1 MNNIDLLNKAIEL
14 YSNGNQAKFSEFS
27 HIKESTIKTWRS
39 RGAVPDDKKLLLNVL
54 IEKHNLIQENNQ
66 FKEYFR
72 LQNEFMK
79 KFQN

>member
-14 YSNGNQAKFSEFS
+14 YSGGNQANFSKFS

-39 RGAVPDDKKLLLNVL
+39 RGNVPDDKILLLNTL
-54 IEKHNLIQENNQ
+54 IENHKLIQENNEY
-66 FKEYFR
+66 KEYFR
-72 LQNEFMK
+72 LQNKFME

>member
-1 MNNIDLLNKAIEL
+1 MNDIEVLDKAIEL

-27 HIKESTIKTWRS
+27 HIKESTIKTWRN
-39 RGAVPDDKKLLLNVL
+39 RGAIPDDKILLLNIL

-66 FKEYFR
+66 FKEYFK
-72 LQNEFMK
+72 LQNELSK

>member
-1 MNNIDLLNKAIEL
+1 MNDIELLNKAIEL
-14 YSNGNQAKFSEFS
+14 YSNGNQANFSKFS

-39 RGAVPDDKKLLLNVL
+39 RGAVPDDKILLLNTL
-54 IEKHNLIQENNQ
+54 IENHKLIQENNEY
-66 FKEYFR
+66 KEYFR